1 MGDFIIYTKK
11 SCQYCNDLKKLL
23 INKNKTFQEIDIY
36 EINSLQTTPFE
47 YHNKDTFF
55 KKLNELLSREWKT
68 FPIVFKDDKFIGGY
82 TETNQYLQ
90 KEEAFQ
96 FL

>member
-11 SCQYCNDLKKLL
+11 SCQYCNDLKDLL
-23 INKNKTFQEIDIY
+23 LNKNKIFHEIDIY
-36 EINSLQTTPFE
+36 EINSLQTIPFE
-47 YHNKDTFF
+47 YHDKNSFF

-68 FPIVFKDDKFIGGY
+68 FPIVFKDNKFIGGY
-82 TETNQYLQ
+82 IETKQFIQ